1 MAERSQGLRLPGT
14 PPVEMQCAG
23 TCDAFFHQ
31 MRGMQRGAKQTDTPA
46 LWSFPIS
53 GEGDSQQ
60 VKKISSLCVCG
71 GGTLKQGGKGEGLGV
86 GGGCGFRE
94 DGWGSRHLGKEVCR
108 LRGQLAW
115 RDRGKGGDDVRR
127 GGWIA

>member
-31 MRGMQRGAKQTDTPA
+31 MRGMQRGAKQTDIPA

-60 VKKISSLCVCG
+60 VKKISSLCVCVGGDTKAGRKRRRAGSWGGVVALERTG
-71 GGTLKQGGKGEGLGV
+71 GGADTWGKRFV
-86 GGGCGFRE
+86 G
-94 DGWGSRHLGKEVCR
+94 
-108 LRGQLAW
+108 
-115 RDRGKGGDDVRR
+115 
-127 GGWIA
+127 